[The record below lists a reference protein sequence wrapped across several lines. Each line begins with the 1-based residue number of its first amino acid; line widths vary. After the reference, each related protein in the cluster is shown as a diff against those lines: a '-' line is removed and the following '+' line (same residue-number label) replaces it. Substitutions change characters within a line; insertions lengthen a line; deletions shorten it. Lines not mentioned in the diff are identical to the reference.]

1 MGWLSFQGGASGK
14 KYTMR
19 EVSSGEAQIYN
30 ESDGVVLLKAD
41 STSIKDA
48 GDVQLSSHGSRHH
61 YGGADAISDDGLR
74 YRQIKVVFGTEST
87 VSVDAGSTSTI
98 SEGVYYA
105 RCGANT
111 TVEYSNDG
119 GTTWHTLISAGGVG
133 LVFSDGSNVRFN
145 NGGGSAEDSYLLPIE

>member
-14 KYTMR
+14 KYTIR
-19 EVSSGEAQIYN
+19 EVSSGEVQIYN
-30 ESDGVVLLKAD
+30 ESDDVIILKGD
-41 STSIKDA
+41 PTSIKDA
-48 GDVQLSSHGSRHH
+48 SNVQLSAHGSRHR
-61 YGGADAISDDGLR
+61 YGGEDAIPDDGLQ
-74 YRQIKVVFGTEST
+74 YSQVKVAFGTEFT

-111 TVEYSNDG
+111 SVEYSNDG
-119 GTTWHTLISAGGVG
+119 GTTWHTLVAAGSVG

-145 NGGGSAEDSYLLPIE
+145 NAGGSAEDSYLLPIE